1 MKDIYW
7 IEHDERPHL
16 AIVARPRGEDW
27 LEEDLANLKRGGIE
41 ILVSLLTPSEAIDLG
56 LAPERDLAER
66 LGIEGAFVSYPVL
79 DRTTPGDIGGF
90 RLLIAQLAAAVRA
103 GKHVGAHCR
112 GSIGRATITTAA
124 ILIHLGYKPA
134 DALTMVEKARGCT
147 VPDTPQQLNWIMR
160 FEPGR

>member
-16 AIVARPRGEDW
+16 AIVARPGGDDW
-27 LEEDLANLKRGGIE
+27 LAEDLANLKRGGIE
-41 ILVSLLTPSEAIDLG
+41 VLVSLLTPSEAIDLG
-56 LAPERDLAER
+56 LAAERDLAER
-66 LGIEGAFVSYPVL
+66 LGIEFVSYPVL

-90 RLLIAQLAAAVRA
+90 RQLVARLADAVRA

-112 GSIGRATITTAA
+112 GCIGRATITTAA
-124 ILIHLGYKPA
+124 ILIQLGYNPA
-134 DALTMVEKARGCT
+134 DALAMVEKARGCT
-147 VPDTPQQLNWIMR
+147 VPDTPEQLNWIMR

>member
-16 AIVARPRGEDW
+16 AIVARPRGDDW

-56 LAPERDLAER
+56 LAAERDLAER
-66 LGIEGAFVSYPVL
+66 LGIEFVSYPVL
-79 DRTTPGDIGGF
+79 DRTTPGDLGGF
-90 RLLIAQLAAAVRA
+90 RLLAAQLAAAVRA

-112 GSIGRATITTAA
+112 GCIGRATITTAA

-134 DALTMVEKARGCT
+134 DALAMVEKARGCT
-147 VPDTPQQLNWIMR
+147 VPDTPEQLNWIMR

>member
-16 AIVARPRGEDW
+16 AIVARPRGDDW

-41 ILVSLLTPSEAIDLG
+41 VLVSLLMPSEAIDLG
-56 LAPERDLAER
+56 LAAERDLAER
-66 LGIEGAFVSYPVL
+66 LGIEFVSYPVL
-79 DRTTPGDIGGF
+79 DRTTPGDMGGF
-90 RLLIAQLAAAVRA
+90 RLLVAQLADAVRV

-112 GSIGRATITTAA
+112 GCIGRATITTAA
-124 ILIHLGYKPA
+124 ILIHLGYKPV
-134 DALTMVEKARGCT
+134 DALAMVEKARGCT
-147 VPDTPQQLNWIMR
+147 VPDTPEQLNWIMR